1 VEREKKELLIYLS
14 LYDSAHLQTFTT
26 LPTLCA
32 NLTKLSI
39 LNSTLLTDTGVKD
52 LVQCCP
58 NLKTLHFA
66 AANKLTNASFE
77 AIVMKLSNL
86 ESLSITGKVDT
97 VHPDLPSRSG
107 KLRTDGSIS
116 CLLRRA
122 PRTGASTRRP
132 YIASKLR
139 QLELTG
145 HNGLSLSA
153 CKKLTRKRYGLE
165 IKVGSVGPLHCT
177 FWSGELVGVDVN
189 PAYNEGGDGDDD
201 DDDDDESVDEEQE
214 IYYDDDDDDDDYDPR
229 EELQMS
235 EKDQNY
241 ERFLEADCVYLA
253 QLDERT
259 GRLVPANGL
268 YWI

>member
-1 VEREKKELLIYLS
+1 
-14 LYDSAHLQTFTT
+14 
-26 LPTLCA
+26 
-32 NLTKLSI
+32 
-39 LNSTLLTDTGVKD
+39 
-52 LVQCCP
+52 
-58 NLKTLHFA
+58 
-66 AANKLTNASFE
+66 
-77 AIVMKLSNL
+77 M
-86 ESLSITGKVDT
+86 
-97 VHPDLPSRSG
+97 
-107 KLRTDGSIS
+107 
-116 CLLRRA
+116 
-122 PRTGASTRRP
+122 
-132 YIASKLR
+132 
-139 QLELTG
+139 
-145 HNGLSLSA
+145 
-153 CKKLTRKRYGLE
+153 
-165 IKVGSVGPLHCT
+165 
-177 FWSGELVGVDVN
+177 VGVDVN